1 MGRSRRGSATC
12 SSSAAA
18 SGSAATTTPE
28 DALQELMEWL
38 AKEGFPEQAVKLSL
52 CGEEGIGAI
61 AKDPIQAGDVALK
74 VPENYAVTSA
84 DVANHPVVAQPAAGL
99 SVCVSMDF
107 LL

>member
-1 MGRSRRGSATC
+1 MRE
-12 SSSAAA
+12 SSK
-18 SGSAATTTPE
+18 GF
-28 DALQELMEWL
+28 DGIN
-38 AKEGFPEQAVKLSL
+38 EGAEVLEML
-52 CGEEGIGAI
+52 E
-61 AKDPIQAGDVALK
+61 QAGDVALK